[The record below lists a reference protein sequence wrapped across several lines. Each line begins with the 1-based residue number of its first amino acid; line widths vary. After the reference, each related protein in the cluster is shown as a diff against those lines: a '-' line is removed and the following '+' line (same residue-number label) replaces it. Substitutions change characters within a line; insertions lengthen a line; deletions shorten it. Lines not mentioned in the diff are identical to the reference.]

1 LKDYLKKTLK
11 EQREKEICKDK
22 LLKAS
27 KKKIQTTMIG
37 AIYSLEQK
45 MSFLWDSNE
54 SVEDA
59 AYFKNL
65 FEELRSEILD
75 KGNNQIRSLE
85 SEFQKY
91 EIVYKKYYYQL
102 PFIGNEELE

>member
-1 LKDYLKKTLK
+1 MKDYFKKSLK

-27 KKKIQTTMIG
+27 KKKVQTTMIG
-37 AIYSLEQK
+37 AIYSVEQK
-45 MSFLWDSNE
+45 LSFLWDANQNI
-54 SVEDA
+54 EDA

-75 KGNNQIRSLE
+75 KGNNQIRNLE
-85 SEFQKY
+85 NEFHKY
-91 EIVYKKYYYQL
+91 EVTYKKYYYQL